1 MLERPAKG
9 SGASMRVKSL
19 LILLSVTAL
28 GAYTV
33 GRHSSPVNNAPV
45 AQPQPSVA
53 KPLAFAAPVS
63 PPIAAATTS
72 NATFNPVHATTKAA
86 SEKPTATA
94 PPRSL
99 HRLRYSARLRSH

>member
-9 SGASMRVKSL
+9 SGASMRVKTL

-33 GRHSSPVNNAPV
+33 GRRSSPVNNAPV

-63 PPIAAATTS
+63 PPLAAAATS
-72 NATFNPVHATTKAA
+72 NAAFNPVHATTKAA
-86 SEKPTATA
+86 TPTATRAPEKPA
-94 PPRSL
+94 PPGN
-99 HRLRYSARLRSH
+99 SARLRSH